1 MHSVNKGKYNL
12 HITVKTTGSSV
23 DLSDLK
29 KVLGKTREVWCY
41 DILLTTVL
49 FIKWSS
55 ILLLCQEAFIYSGE
69 WSHNLGIWIY
79 WLLPEPEEVQE
90 KNEWVT

>member
-1 MHSVNKGKYNL
+1 MHNVNKDKYNL
-12 HITVKTTGSSV
+12 HIKVKTTGSSV
-23 DLSDLK
+23 HFQLWKMSW
-29 KVLGKTREVWCY
+29 EVWCY
-41 DILLTTVL
+41 DIMLTTVL
-49 FIKWSS
+49 VIKWSS

-79 WLLPEPEEVQE
+79 WLLAEPEEVHE